1 MPLSK
6 VDNKKPAK
14 STVPSGIPSMAISS
28 TKSGK
33 ERILTDF
40 YQMSGKKAGS
50 RSSESSKGAA
60 ASPPSSRNDTQKT
73 PEFETQNPSPSMTG
87 AQASPPSQEGDALA
101 PSYDAAVT
109 SDGARNDV
117 SPPLG
122 GIVGHGPP
130 RHE

>member
-1 MPLSK
+1 MGTTSNHQRLPALFSVSSIYTPSTSFTMPLSK

-28 TKSGK
+28 TRSSK
-33 ERILTDF
+33 ECNLTDF

-60 ASPPSSRNDTQKT
+60 VSPPSSPNDIQKT

-87 AQASPPSQEGDALA
+87 PQ
-101 PSYDAAVT
+101 T
-109 SDGARNDV
+109 S
-117 SPPLG
+117 
-122 GIVGHGPP
+122 
-130 RHE
+130 